1 MNKCKKCGEPA
12 PEGRELCWCCRHTK
26 LHPSDPNEVW
36 DSMDRRLG
44 EEGDSNEQA

>member
-26 LHPSDPNEVW
+26 LHPTEPQPEK
-36 DSMDRRLG
+36 RKAIGQG
-44 EEGDSNEQA
+44 EEQHE